1 MKVTSVNAPFIAI
14 IRCAQDDR
22 SRGAGVVAP
31 YDAPHILEI
40 ATPVTAYIL
49 SAVPPSPFSE
59 RAASGIFPMLPHIPG
74 RMISAPPESALFT
87 ICFLKRAIER

>member
-14 IRCAQDDR
+14 LRCAQDDR

-40 ATPVTAYIL
+40 ATPAL
-49 SAVPPSPFSE
+49 RAPSPFSE
-59 RAASGIFPMLPHIPG
+59 RATSGIIYYTMLRISLGG
-74 RMISAPPESALFT
+74 RIISAPTFPGKPTFDS
-87 ICFLKRAIER
+87 